1 MAVVMMVTLV
11 MVDMVDMV
19 MVGLEVVAVRVL
31 RVVTVVTVTVVVVV
45 AVDQHIEFVAALFC
59 QSSPCKDRTPF
70 HRIPSLCTLYC
81 SAVHP
86 NVHFVACCNS
96 MIFNVFVVIG
106 VVCRDN
112 SCVEWFQFLTPA
124 KSQTDFCK
132 RCRCHVFKQ

>member
-1 MAVVMMVTLV
+1 
-11 MVDMVDMV
+11 MV

-31 RVVTVVTVTVVVVV
+31 RLVTVVTVTVV

-96 MIFNVFVVIG
+96 MFLLLLGLFVGIILVLSG
-106 VVCRDN
+106 F
-112 SCVEWFQFLTPA
+112 SF
-124 KSQTDFCK
+124 
-132 RCRCHVFKQ
+132 